1 MIRGALAE
9 ERVAGTFRKAG
20 EILDGQVREI
30 PFCSQVLIYMGKQT
44 QNPRFAQ
51 SPTQLRAQA
60 GLFHGQLLPDSGGL
74 LLGLLELSPKH
85 LPSSHCVPVPTLTA

>member
-60 GLFHGQLLPDSGGL
+60 GLFQGQLLPDSGGL
-74 LLGLLELSPKH
+74 LLGFLDLALSICRAATACLSPH
-85 LPSSHCVPVPTLTA
+85 

>member
-1 MIRGALAE
+1 MICGVVAE

-20 EILDGQVREI
+20 EILDGQVQEI

-44 QNPRFAQ
+44 QNPRFVQ

-60 GLFHGQLLPDSGGL
+60 GLFQGQLLPASGGL
-74 LLGLLELSPKH
+74 LLASSSLALSI
-85 LPSSHCVPVPTLTA
+85 C